1 LPHARLVRILP
12 RRLPETLLPIS
23 LTCLFLLA
31 AVPSRGAELA
41 IVVDDIGYS
50 LERAERL
57 VALPGTITFGMLPFA
72 PHTPEIARSAAEHD
86 KEVILHQPMQPLPT
100 SASPT
105 ERGTLTLDMTPE
117 RFDQQFA
124 AALANVPQAV
134 GVNNHTGSL
143 LTQYHAP
150 MARLMDN
157 IQRRGLFFL
166 DSRTTPMTVAEST
179 AREWQVPALRRDV
192 FLDHDPSMAAI
203 AAAFE
208 HSLAIARRRGHAIVI
223 AHPYRTSVS
232 YLEGALAALPGDI
245 RLVGLSELVME
256 RGPRLTQP
264 GRTTL
269 ARLESPENRSRSPG
283 R

>member
-1 LPHARLVRILP
+1 MLRL
-12 RRLPETLLPIS
+12 S
-23 LTCLFLLA
+23 LTCLALFSVIPCRA
-31 AVPSRGAELA
+31 ADLA
-41 IVVDDIGYS
+41 IVVDDVGYS

-57 VALPGTITFGMLPFA
+57 VALPGTITLAMLPFA
-72 PHTPEIARSAAEHD
+72 PHTPEIARIAAGYD
-86 KEVILHQPMQPLPT
+86 KEVILHQPMQPLPSST
-100 SASPT
+100 SPT

-117 RFDQQFA
+117 SFDRQFS

-166 DSRTTPMTVAEST
+166 DSRTTPRTVAEST
-179 AREWQVPALRRDV
+179 AREWRVPVLRRDV
-192 FLDHDPSMAAI
+192 FLDNDPSMSAI
-203 AAAFE
+203 AAEFE
-208 HSLAIARRRGHAIVI
+208 HSLAIARRRGRAIVI

-232 YLEGALAALPGDI
+232 YLEGALETLPGDI
-245 RLVGLSELVME
+245 RLVSLSELLGP
-256 RGPRLTQP
+256 RSPRLTQP

-269 ARLESPENRSRSPG
+269 ARLESPANQSRSPG